1 MESLMTQ
8 SQPEIRGFKHVF
20 TVIGAIYILL
30 ASSWIVRG
38 PGVLRDF
45 AVPERVIAEPVFGD
59 FFSFFYQYMAFGGVL
74 QVLFGRVTRGLRAQT
89 LVACVYTAA
98 NVFFA
103 LRDLST
109 SDSRFGN
116 HLYRGDATLLFVVT
130 DLAFA
135 SAFGALAVAGLRRLR
150 AEGSTAGS
158 AQGASD

>member
-1 MESLMTQ
+1 MTQ
-8 SQPEIRGFKHVF
+8 SSTDIRGFKAVF
-20 TVIGAIYILL
+20 TAIGVTYIAL
-30 ASSWIVRG
+30 ASSWLVRG
-38 PGVLRDF
+38 PVVLRDF
-45 AVPERVIAEPVFGD
+45 AVPERVIAEPVFVD
-59 FFSFFYQYMAFGGVL
+59 FFMFFYQFMAFGGAL

-135 SAFGALAVAGLRRLR
+135 SAFGALAIAGLRRLR

-158 AQGASD
+158 A